1 MLKEHFPLFMPEL
14 LTTAEFEQRVV
25 KVSERLD
32 ALRGP
37 ARFGAATGGLPYV
50 GIDLTT
56 ELPELA
62 PLLATLIHQ
71 DPDEPVTTN
80 ARLEVGGR
88 RLALAAIAG
97 LLLQGDGMAD
107 FPERYKALMG
117 AEPEYELFER
127 LLPAAMR
134 EAGLPLPAKPEP
146 KRLLET
152 LLTVAGLPKALLRA
166 VAEYF
171 VVYWRLFHPQ
181 NDVMA
186 PLAAAAEAAP
196 GWADLDA
203 ETHAALVTLAKR
215 LLPNAG
221 IAASVVE
228 SLADI
233 MYGLRAQPKWRVGD
247 LFAQAEA
254 IRGWTGCD
262 PKKLLQGDEEALAVL
277 VAGLDKAWHPDQ
289 FRHVMTSYPRGG
301 EVRLPSGAL
310 AMVDKA
316 INVPQYGLY
325 RIEHK
330 TFLVMPNEGIDV
342 EDVERFSDG
351 AAGTWGSRVVWRG
364 ATEPEVRLDGW
375 PDMLAARHLFVE
387 KQSKGWLFIDVPPAA
402 RVLQFDDQVLAPR
415 PGVHWGATLWA
426 HVDGDKNATLNV
438 RLVGLRVCL
447 PELAGHTLQ
456 LECPQADTA
465 GRLTFDLDERGI
477 GGLVD
482 RVLPLTAAAPG
493 QVELFLQDH
502 AEGDTARLDGRPLQ
516 HRLPLAEIL
525 VAAEATGDLVPAS
538 EDFRP
543 YGLPSYL
550 MFSTRP
556 VNTGAMQ
563 MRDVGVAVLG
573 KVGEYEVSRLTWSDP
588 AQALEIYI
596 DGRHQW
602 NFSYRVDAV
611 WQASELPAPPA
622 PFVFAPATPHGFTV
636 VSADQLF
643 IDDVSLVENPLI
655 SLTRDG
661 QPLFTHTW
669 AELNWMM
676 NFPVE
681 NRRLSGAML
690 RRALNVGPEYD
701 LAGIYALLHTVA
713 GELLGERYLTIL
725 PQLDVTVEPRGT
737 VDEEATFVVS
747 ASSSQPC
754 LAGFKKRA
762 TVELGRPLVDR
773 EAMESSPFAPRPLE
787 GKLALQVP
795 RTMVPIAVTP
805 DVGGFR
811 LLDDNEGTWVRKT
824 NLGYEELDHMTLVL
838 FATGGQVGTLTVG
851 DETITEEFYEG
862 FATFPLASVQAMLRA
877 HETEV
882 AVAIDGRSFGTL
894 TVLWHPKISRF
905 EAASEYLLEGVAQ
918 IDLAVEGPLDVGVRL
933 EATSPDGATLAT
945 LDVDTEGALDRAI
958 SFPVPKGKDHPVI
971 TVKVFV
977 PSVQSGMSAG
987 SVEIRNAAFEPEIEA
1002 INSRIASEPRSG
1014 ELRYERAQLLIAKGL
1029 RKAAARD
1036 FQAAIDLGMT
1046 ELLDSPQYQQFVS
1059 QRRAEGFHE
1068 DLKALASFFV
1078 PFARKEL
1085 TIG

>member
-1 MLKEHFPLFMPEL
+1 MPEQL
-14 LTTAEFEQRVV
+14 STADFEQRVV

-37 ARFGAATGGLPYV
+37 ARFGAATGGLPYL
-50 GIDLTT
+50 GIDLTA

-62 PLLATLIHQ
+62 PILATLIHQ

-88 RLALAAIAG
+88 RLALAAIAA
-97 LLLQGDGMAD
+97 LLLQGDGMSD
-107 FPERYKALMG
+107 FPARYKALMG
-117 AEPEYELFER
+117 VEPEYELFER

-152 LLTVAGLPKALLRA
+152 LLVTAGLPKSLLRA

-181 NDVMA
+181 DDVLA
-186 PLAAAAEAAP
+186 PLAAPDALPGVDAA
-196 GWADLDA
+196 
-203 ETHAALVTLAKR
+203 TRAALEELGKR

-221 IAASVVE
+221 VAGPVVA
-228 SLADI
+228 SLANV
-233 MYGLRAQPKWRVGD
+233 MTGLRAQPKWRVGD

-262 PKKLLQGDEEALAVL
+262 PKKLLQGDEEALGVL

-289 FRHVMTSYPRGG
+289 FRHVMTGLPRGG
-301 EVRLPSGAL
+301 EVRLPSGQL
-310 AMVDKA
+310 SMVDKVVG
-316 INVPQYGLY
+316 VPQWGLY

-330 TFLVMPNEGIDV
+330 TYLVLPNEGMDV
-342 EDVERFSDG
+342 EELEAIPEG
-351 AAGTWGSRVVWRG
+351 ASGLGSRVVWRG
-364 ATEPEVRLDGW
+364 AAEPEVRLDGW
-375 PDMLAARHLFVE
+375 PDLLVARPLFVE
-387 KQSKGWLFIDVPPAA
+387 KQQKGYLFVDVPPAA
-402 RVLQFDDQVLAPR
+402 RVLQFGDQALPPR
-415 PGVHWGATLWA
+415 PGVHWGASLWA
-426 HVDGDKNATLNV
+426 HVDAEKKPSFNV

-447 PELAGHTLQ
+447 PELAGRTLQ

-465 GRLTFDLDERGI
+465 GRLTFELDERGI
-477 GGLVD
+477 GALED
-482 RVLPLTAAAPG
+482 RVLPLTAVAPG
-493 QVELFLQDH
+493 HVELILQDH
-502 AEGDTARLDGRPLQ
+502 AEAETVRLEGRPLQ
-516 HRLPLAEIL
+516 QRLPLAEIIL
-525 VAAEATGDLVPAS
+525 AAEATGEIVPPS

-563 MRDVGVAVLG
+563 MRDITVDALG
-573 KVGEYEVSRLTWSDP
+573 KLGEYEVSRLTWADP
-588 AQALEIYI
+588 GQALELYI

-602 NFSYRVDAV
+602 NFNYRVDAV
-611 WQASELPAPPA
+611 WQAGELPKPPA
-622 PFVFAPATPHGFTV
+622 PFAFSPETPHGFTV
-636 VSADQLF
+636 TAADQLF

-681 NRRLSGAML
+681 NRRLSGSML
-690 RRALNVGPEYD
+690 RRALNVGPDYD
-701 LAGIYALLHTVA
+701 LAGVYALQHTAA
-713 GELLGERYLTIL
+713 GELLGERFLTIL
-725 PQLDVTVEPRGT
+725 PQLDVTVEPTGT
-737 VDEEATFVVS
+737 VDEEAEYVVTASCVKPCFVGGTRTQV
-747 ASSSQPC
+747 
-754 LAGFKKRA
+754 
-762 TVELGRPLVDR
+762 TLGRPLVDR
-773 EAMESSPFAPRPLE
+773 DAMENSPFAPRPLE
-787 GKLALQVP
+787 GKLVMSVP
-795 RTMVPIAVTP
+795 RTVVPIAVTP

-862 FATFPLASVQAMLRA
+862 FATFPLGAVQEKLRE

-882 AVAIDGRSFGTL
+882 EVKIDGRSFGTL
-894 TVLWHPKISRF
+894 TVLWHPKVTRF
-905 EAASEYLLEGVAQ
+905 EAAAEYLVEQVAQ
-918 IDLAVEGPLDVGVRL
+918 IDLAVEGPQDVGVRL
-933 EATSPDGATLAT
+933 EASTPDGRVLSK
-945 LDVDTEGALDRAI
+945 LDVETDGSLDRVI
-958 SFPVPKGKDHPVI
+958 SLPVPGGRDYPVI

-977 PSVQSGMSAG
+977 PTVQTGMAAG
-987 SVEIRNAAFEPEIEA
+987 TTEVRNAAFEPEIEA
-1002 INSRIASEPRSG
+1002 LNQRIYDEPKSA
-1014 ELRYERAQLLIAKGL
+1014 ELRYERAQLLVTKGL
-1029 RKAAARD
+1029 RKQAARD

-1046 ELLDSPQYQQFVS
+1046 GLLESPQYQQFLS

-1085 TIG
+1085 SIG

>member
-1 MLKEHFPLFMPEL
+1 MPEL

-37 ARFGAATGGLPYV
+37 ARFGAAAGGLPYL
-50 GIDLTT
+50 GIDLTN

-62 PLLATLIHQ
+62 QILATLIHQ

-107 FPERYKALMG
+107 FPSRYQALMG
-117 AEPEYELFER
+117 VEPEYELFER

-146 KRLLET
+146 KRLLES
-152 LLTVAGLPKALLRA
+152 LLTVAGLPKSLLRA
-166 VAEYF
+166 TAEYF
-171 VVYWRLFHPQ
+171 VIYWRLFHPQ

-186 PLAAAAEAAP
+186 PLAAAADAAP
-196 GWADLDA
+196 GWADIDA
-203 ETHAALVTLAKR
+203 ETREALATLGQR

-221 IAASVVE
+221 VVAPVVS
-228 SLADI
+228 SLAGI
-233 MYGLRAQPKWRVGD
+233 MNGLRAQPKWRVGD
-247 LFAQAEA
+247 LFTQAEA

-262 PKKLLQGDEEALAVL
+262 AKKLLQNDEEALGVL

-289 FRHVMTSYPRGG
+289 FRHVMTAIPRGG
-301 EVRLPSGAL
+301 EVRLPSGQL
-310 AMVDKA
+310 SMVDKSVG
-316 INVPQYGLY
+316 VPQFGLY

-330 TFLVMPNEGIDV
+330 TYLVLPNEGLTV
-342 EDVERFSDG
+342 EDLERFQDG
-351 AAGTWGSRVVWRG
+351 TVTTWGSRVVWRG
-364 ATEPEVRLDGW
+364 AAEPEVRLDGW
-375 PDMLAARHLFVE
+375 PDLLAARPLYVE
-387 KQSKGWLFIDVPPAA
+387 KEAKGWLFLDVPPAG
-402 RVLQFDDQVLAPR
+402 RVLQFGDQVLPPR
-415 PGVHWGATLWA
+415 PGVHWGASLWA
-426 HVDGDKNATLNV
+426 NVDSEKKATLNV

-447 PELAGHTLQ
+447 PELAGRTLQ

-465 GRLTFDLDERGI
+465 GRLTFELDERGI
-477 GGLVD
+477 GGLAD
-482 RVLPLTAAAPG
+482 RVLPLTAAAAG

-502 AEGDTARLDGRPLQ
+502 AEGDTARLNGRPLQ
-516 HRLPLAEIL
+516 YRLPLAEIL
-525 VAAEATGDLVPAS
+525 LAAEATGELVPPS

-556 VNTGAMQ
+556 VNTGAMAG
-563 MRDVGVAVLG
+563 RDIGIDALG
-573 KVGEYEVSRLTWSDP
+573 KVGDYEVSRLTWADP
-588 AQALEIYI
+588 AQAFEAYI

-602 NFSYRVDAV
+602 NFNYRVDAV
-611 WQASELPAPPA
+611 WQASELPKAPA
-622 PFVFAPATPHGFTV
+622 PFAFAPETPHGFSV
-636 VSADQLF
+636 ISADQLF
-643 IDDVSLVENPLI
+643 IDDVSFVENPLI

-676 NFPVE
+676 NFPTE

-690 RRALNVGPEYD
+690 RRALNVGPDYD
-701 LAGIYALLHTVA
+701 LAGVYALLHTAA

-725 PQLDVTVEPRGT
+725 PQLDVSVRPGGI
-737 VDEEATFVVS
+737 VDEEAEFVVTVTS
-747 ASSSQPC
+747 AQPC
-754 LAGFKKRA
+754 IFGGKTR
-762 TVELGRPLVDR
+762 VEIPLGRPLVDR
-773 EAMESSPFAPRPLE
+773 EAMENSPFSPRPLE

-795 RTMVPIAVTP
+795 RTEVPLAIVP
-805 DVGGFR
+805 NVGGFR

-824 NLGYEELDHMTLVL
+824 NLGFEELSHMTLVL
-838 FATGGQVGTLTVG
+838 FAAGGEKGTLTVG
-851 DETITEEFYEG
+851 EETITEDFYEG
-862 FATFPLASVQAMLRA
+862 FATFALGAVQDMLRT
-877 HETEV
+877 HETEI

-894 TVLWHPKISRF
+894 TVHWHPMISRF
-905 EAASEYLLEGVAQ
+905 EAGSEYLYEGVAQ
-918 IDLAVEGPLDVGVRL
+918 VDLAVKGPEDVGVRL
-933 EATSPDGATLAT
+933 EAFAPDGTTLAT
-945 LDVDTEGALDRAI
+945 MDLDTEGTLDRLV

-977 PSVQSGMSAG
+977 PTVQSGMSAG
-987 SVEIRNAAFEPEIEA
+987 SVEIRNAAFEPELESL
-1002 INSRIASEPRSG
+1002 NQRIAAEPRSG
-1014 ELRYERAQLLIAKGL
+1014 ELRYERAQLLISKGL

-1046 ELLDSPQYQQFVS
+1046 ELLDSPQYQQFLS

-1085 TIG
+1085 SIG